1 MRNRRFITLILA
13 TISSFFPHLSYFF
26 FALSLRGSLPISA
39 SPSFSP
45 LSTRQNATM
54 GSRKRSRSV
63 GEEKRAS
70 CPFTISYATGPWR
83 AEQEHPKNKKRKRDS
98 QDDDKRVQIQIS
110 PFSPKGSFK
119 THESMDLYY
128 TVEPGKRW
136 QDMTSYNSFILNNV
150 KYYSE
155 EFVQVANEVTIE
167 LQQAESDGKVDI
179 INVVSVTGPVTV
191 NQWIESDDE
200 EITDELYWRQAYDC
214 RTLELSS
221 VELICKCQ
229 TPANPDKTLIG
240 CTSSECGKWM
250 HQECMACDILMQVY
264 GRLGTDKPH
273 RTEGS
278 TVEKKKPEE
287 ATDPL
292 SPIDAEEQKTH
303 FTANVRDGTTPDNIH
318 VKKAVRGT
326 RRKTESPTAGATAG
340 ATPSK
345 FIATASVKVLAKGVR
360 KTKIA
365 DSKPYQGLFEANL
378 KMQDGPTAWEIR
390 DLRENVTGGD
400 KTWTEK
406 ASCLDCGA
414 NID

>member
-1 MRNRRFITLILA
+1 
-13 TISSFFPHLSYFF
+13 
-26 FALSLRGSLPISA
+26 
-39 SPSFSP
+39 
-45 LSTRQNATM
+45 M

-63 GEEKRAS
+63 GEEKRDS

-167 LQQAESDGKVDI
+167 LQQAESDGKGSLEKSNDGWVARILEIRASDEHHVYARVYWMYWPYELPPGTLDRKKSVQGRQPYHGAKELIASNHMDI

-214 RTLELSS
+214 RTLELS
-221 VELICKCQ
+221 
-229 TPANPDKTLIG
+229 TLIG

-250 HQECMACDILMQVY
+250 HQECMTRDILMQVY

-292 SPIDAEEQKTH
+292 SPIDAEEQKTQS
-303 FTANVRDGTTPDNIH
+303 TVNVRDGTTPDYIH
-318 VKKAVRGT
+318 VKKAVRET
-326 RRKTESPTAGATAG
+326 RRKTESPTAG

-345 FIATASVKVLAKGVR
+345 FIATASVKGLAKGVR
-360 KTKIA
+360 KKKIA

-400 KTWTEK
+400 KTWTEE
-406 ASCLDCGA
+406 ASCLECGA

>member
-1 MRNRRFITLILA
+1 
-13 TISSFFPHLSYFF
+13 
-26 FALSLRGSLPISA
+26 
-39 SPSFSP
+39 
-45 LSTRQNATM
+45 
-54 GSRKRSRSV
+54 
-63 GEEKRAS
+63 
-70 CPFTISYATGPWR
+70 
-83 AEQEHPKNKKRKRDS
+83 
-98 QDDDKRVQIQIS
+98 
-110 PFSPKGSFK
+110 
-119 THESMDLYY
+119 MDLYY

-214 RTLELSS
+214 RTWSF
-221 VELICKCQ
+221 
-229 TPANPDKTLIG
+229 P
-240 CTSSECGKWM
+240 SECGKWM
-250 HQECMACDILMQVY
+250 HQECMARNILMQVY
-264 GRLGTDKPH
+264 GRLGTDKSH

-292 SPIDAEEQKTH
+292 SPIDAEEQKTQS
-303 FTANVRDGTTPDNIH
+303 TVNVRDGTTPDNIH
-318 VKKAVRGT
+318 VKKAVRET
-326 RRKTESPTAGATAG
+326 RRKTESPTAG

-345 FIATASVKVLAKGVR
+345 FIATASVKGLAKGVR
-360 KTKIA
+360 KKKIA

-400 KTWTEK
+400 RTWTEE
-406 ASCLDCGA
+406 ASCLECGA

>member
-1 MRNRRFITLILA
+1 
-13 TISSFFPHLSYFF
+13 
-26 FALSLRGSLPISA
+26 
-39 SPSFSP
+39 
-45 LSTRQNATM
+45 M

-63 GEEKRAS
+63 GEEKRDS

-214 RTLELSS
+214 RTLELS
-221 VELICKCQ
+221 
-229 TPANPDKTLIG
+229 TLIG

-250 HQECMACDILMQVY
+250 HQECMTRDILMQVY

-292 SPIDAEEQKTH
+292 SPIDAEEQKTQS
-303 FTANVRDGTTPDNIH
+303 TVNVRDGTTPDYIH
-318 VKKAVRGT
+318 VKKAVRET
-326 RRKTESPTAGATAG
+326 RRKTESPTAG

-345 FIATASVKVLAKGVR
+345 FIATASVKGLAKGVR
-360 KTKIA
+360 KKKIA

-400 KTWTEK
+400 KTWTEE
-406 ASCLDCGA
+406 ASCLECGA